1 MLVHNQLGGIGFVLF
16 AVIKK
21 PNLMKKYLLTLSLIT
36 VMSLMAQ
43 AQNFSA
49 TINSVVNSTVTG
61 TPTLAPFTTDA
72 EIENGLVTAPVTF
85 TVKSNRLWKM
95 MTSITN
101 IVGTPIGGGPATITA
116 PLQPLNISW
125 GVINGNGGTVTSFNP
140 FANATTTST
149 TAVEAKTGARG
160 APAVSGNTFTLQ
172 YKVVPGFDVDPG
184 TYAVTVTNTISAQ

>member
-1 MLVHNQLGGIGFVLF
+1 
-16 AVIKK
+16 
-21 PNLMKKYLLTLSLIT
+21 MKKYLLTLSLIT
-36 VMSLMAQ
+36 ILSLVAQ

-61 TPTLAPFTTDA
+61 TPTLAPFSTDA

-95 MTSITN
+95 MTSISN
-101 IVGTPIGGGPATITA
+101 IVGTPISGGPATITA
-116 PLQPLNISW
+116 PLQPANISW
-125 GVINGNGGTVTSFNP
+125 GVINGSGGTVTAFNL
-140 FANATTTST
+140 FSGTGTST
-149 TAVEAKTGARG
+149 TPVEAKAGSRG

-172 YKVVPGFDVDPG
+172 YKVIPGFDVDPG